1 VYAQIG
7 GVEAQNGA
15 VVADLHDFDEEQDSD
30 LDPHQ
35 SKQAYPDPTQSE
47 KMDPDPLDSVSDL
60 QHCIFP
66 RLETLTRLKEMPC
79 PPGIQPSELMLNSDH

>member
-1 VYAQIG
+1 MD
-7 GVEAQNGA
+7 AQNEA

-47 KMDPDPLDSVSDL
+47 KRDQDPLDNVSDL

-66 RLETLTRLKEMPC
+66 DKTLTRLKEMPC
-79 PPGIQPSELMLNSDH
+79 LPGILPSELMLNSDH